1 MEQVITTLGGS
12 ATAAAPGSSMP
23 NRRKWA
29 IIRAVKL
36 TPEEKEIKKLEKQM
50 EKDAKKLEKEAK
62 KIANTEKKKKS
73 KAPVQ
78 EETMPAPSEKAD
90 LVRKLAEEVYA
101 ELGPGHTESVYHNA
115 MKIQLQDAGLQYESE
130 RDIPVLFKTR
140 YVGTVRADVIVN
152 HEIVLEFKIAGKID
166 DAMLQCRQYMKLQSV
181 PYGFVVLFPKREGEK
196 VVIKDCTKADEE

>member
-1 MEQVITTLGGS
+1 
-12 ATAAAPGSSMP
+12 MP
-23 NRRKWA
+23 NTRKWA
-29 IIRAVKL
+29 IIRAIKM
-36 TPEEKEIKKLEKQM
+36 TPEEKEAKKLAKKVAKQAEREAKKLEKQLAKEA
-50 EKDAKKLEKEAK
+50 EKEMKKLERQLAKEQ
-62 KIANTEKKKKS
+62 KKKS
-73 KAPVQ
+73 KALATV
-78 EETMPAPSEKAD
+78 ETMPAPADKAD

-166 DAMLQCRQYMKLQSV
+166 DAMLQCRQYMKLQTI
-181 PYGFVVLFPKREGEK
+181 PYGFVVLFPKREGES
-196 VVIKDCTKADEE
+196 VIIKDCTRPEEE